1 MLEVQI
7 SKMILLDDLVVMKL
21 KMEFKNL
28 NDVEIMAQKYALDLD
43 YLDSYLNEILVD
55 GNFKNNSDKYFWER
69 ILEISQESS
78 NDVWVS
84 RWELK
89 GLLSRLEEKDN
100 QFRGQESHLGGIH
113 GPSIPHYNVTG
124 RDLYGRK
131 FKKHLF
137 ITEDPNDLRLARLD
151 SYNTNHPS
159 E

>member
-1 MLEVQI
+1 MTI
-7 SKMILLDDLVVMKL
+7 ATDY
-21 KMEFKNL
+21 
-28 NDVEIMAQKYALDLD
+28 EIPQ
-43 YLDSYLNEILVD
+43 EILNGLSPAVLAALLEEQAEND
-55 GNFKNNSDKYFWER
+55 DNKFSLDELVTNER
-69 ILEISQESS
+69 NTELELVKS
-78 NDVWVS
+78 
-84 RWELK
+84 
-89 GLLSRLEEKDN
+89 EEKDN